1 MTEIKILDREDIKD
15 LVEKAGGVFNLSQS
29 TGVREVSLYR
39 YLNGTVEPTIQT
51 QMKLNQFSEEV
62 EYAVA
67 QS

>member
-1 MTEIKILDREDIKD
+1 MTEIKILDREDIKN
-15 LVEKAGGVFNLSQS
+15 LVEKAGSVFNLSKS

-51 QMKLNQFSEEV
+51 LKKLNQYSEEV

>member
-1 MTEIKILDREDIKD
+1 MTNIKVLDREDIKN
-15 LVEKAGGVFNLSQS
+15 LVEKAGSVFNLSKS

>member
-1 MTEIKILDREDIKD
+1 VTAIKILDREDISN
-15 LVEKAGGVFNLSQS
+15 LVEKAGSVFNLSQQ

-51 QMKLNQFSEEV
+51 LKKLNQYSEEV

>member
-1 MTEIKILDREDIKD
+1 MTEIKILDREDIKG
-15 LVEKAGGVFNLSQS
+15 LVDIAGSVFNLSQQ

>member
-1 MTEIKILDREDIKD
+1 MTNIKVLDREDIKN
-15 LVEKAGGVFNLSQS
+15 LVEKAGSVFNLSKS

-51 QMKLNQFSEEV
+51 LKKLNQYSEEV

>member
-1 MTEIKILDREDIKD
+1 MTEIKILDREDISN
-15 LVEKAGGVFNLSQS
+15 LVEKAGSVFNLSQQP
-29 TGVREVSLYR
+29 GVREVSLYR

-51 QMKLNQFSEEV
+51 LKKLNQYSEEV

>member
-1 MTEIKILDREDIKD
+1 MTLLKVLTKEDIKA
-15 LVEKAGGVFNLSQS
+15 LVEKAGSVFNLSAR
-29 TGVREVSLYR
+29 TGVREVSIYR

-51 QMKLNQFSEEV
+51 LKKLNQYSEEV

>member
-1 MTEIKILDREDIKD
+1 MTEIKILDREDIKN
-15 LVEKAGGVFNLSQS
+15 LVEKAGSVFNLSKS

-39 YLNGTVEPTIQT
+39 YLNGTVEPTLQT

>member
-1 MTEIKILDREDIKD
+1 MTEIKILDREDIKN

-51 QMKLNQFSEEV
+51 LKKLNQYSEEV

>member
-1 MTEIKILDREDIKD
+1 MTNIKVLDREDIKN
-15 LVEKAGGVFNLSQS
+15 LVEKAGSVFNLSKS

-39 YLNGTVEPTIQT
+39 YLNGTVEPTLQT

>member
-1 MTEIKILDREDIKD
+1 MTEIKILDREDIKN

-39 YLNGTVEPTIQT
+39 YLNGTVEPTLQT